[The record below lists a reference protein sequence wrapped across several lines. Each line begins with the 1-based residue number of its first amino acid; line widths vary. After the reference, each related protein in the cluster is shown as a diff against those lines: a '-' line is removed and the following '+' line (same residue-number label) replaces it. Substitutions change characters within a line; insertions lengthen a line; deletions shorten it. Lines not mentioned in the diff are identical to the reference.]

1 MTSQSVFAL
10 DRTFGTSVGNG
21 LCAVPHLLNP
31 FTTMR
36 NATEGVPY
44 RLKTGFVQI

>member
-1 MTSQSVFAL
+1 MSFDAKPVIN
-10 DRTFGTSVGNG
+10 GGISVGTG

-44 RLKTGFVQI
+44 RFFQRF